1 MAEHFTFEQTLGDS
15 SQVHFDKRLFGTL
28 AVDVYRLGYQFLA
41 RPTFS
46 GDQYGSIRLCL
57 YRAMGIQYFRQSLTT
72 ADDMTTVESVILFLR
87 CLFGRACQFQ
97 SRLDTLQQCRIIPR
111 FGDKIEG
118 SCLHTLHGKLY
129 ASPGGHQYHRSF
141 RTEYFHLPEQ
151 SQPFFTCSR
160 RVKFISIKIKSGATE
175 RTTSIASRGPETVCA
190 SYPARFNIKLSEER
204 TALSSSIIKII
215 V

>member
-28 AVDVYRLGYQFLA
+28 AVDVYCLGYQLLA

-46 GDQYGSIRLCL
+46 GDQYGSIRLC
-57 YRAMGIQYFRQSLTT
+57 YTGNGIQYFRQPLTAT
-72 ADDMTTVESVILFLR
+72 DDMTTVESVILFLR

-160 RVKFISIKIKSGATE
+160 KGEVHIH
-175 RTTSIASRGPETVCA
+175 
-190 SYPARFNIKLSEER
+190 
-204 TALSSSIIKII
+204 
-215 V
+215 